1 MYCKNRKTS
10 DPHRLS
16 LNLTDKIKL
25 GDKYVA
31 LSNPS
36 TYYTWKKIKSLIR
49 TIDSKYQLQ
58 NGMKNLFFEYILKK
72 QGEETINPSIRI
84 YINKIENRIM
94 FKIKTGYYL
103 EPLTPQKTKLFWS
116 TKIKRTKN

>member
-10 DPHRLS
+10 DPHRLL